1 MFESLVDI
9 ATLFLCTFVST
20 VVVAVFM
27 TVMWLRDR
35 KRVTIGLWAASM
47 WVGSVAAILLAMRLT
62 LPPFLTI
69 VLGNFLAATAY
80 GLMWAGLRA
89 FDGLKTHPLAVM
101 AGGFFWIAA
110 YYLVPSVPVDVNARM
125 IVMSPVIFAYSLLM
139 ATTVGKGDLNE
150 HLPVRRIAR
159 IFFASHGFIY
169 LCRIPFAILDPAP
182 QQFAAPFSFW
192 FSLFSLEL
200 FIHTVATSVTIL
212 LLIKE
217 RTEFQYKRAAETDE
231 LTGVMNRRRF
241 VADIEGVLAAS
252 PRSGVLMIFDLDH
265 FKAINDTWGHVAGDR
280 VLEGFAAEMTRHLE
294 PGMIFGRL
302 GGEEF
307 ALFVP
312 DTGRERGIAF
322 GEKLRRATEAMRVEY
337 RDVALSVTT
346 SIGLAA
352 VADAGCD
359 YDELTAAADAAL
371 YHVKTSDRNR
381 VACFEAGDLLRRML
395 EGKEKFASGG
405 TLRSL
410 HLR

>member
-1 MFESLVDI
+1 MFESLVHI
-9 ATLFLCTFVST
+9 ATLLLCTFVST

-27 TVMWLRDR
+27 TAMWLRDR

-47 WVGSVAAILLAMRLT
+47 WLGSAAAILLAMRLS
-62 LPPFLTI
+62 LPAFLTM

-89 FDGLKTHPLAVM
+89 FDGLRTHPLAVM
-101 AGGFFWIAA
+101 AGGSFWLVA
-110 YYLVPSVPVDVNARM
+110 YYTIPSVPADVNARM
-125 IVMSPVIFAYSLLM
+125 IVMSLVIFAYSLLM
-139 ATTVGKGDLNE
+139 ATTVGKGDARE
-150 HLPVRRIAR
+150 HLPVRRIAKF
-159 IFFASHGFIY
+159 FFASHGFIY

-217 RTEFQYKRAAETDE
+217 RTEYQYKLAAETDE
-231 LTGVMNRRRF
+231 LTGVKNRRRL
-241 VADIEGVLAAS
+241 VCDIEGLLAAS
-252 PRSGVLMIFDLDH
+252 PRTGVLMIFDLDH
-265 FKAINDTWGHVAGDR
+265 FKQINDTWGHVAGDR
-280 VLEGFAAEMTRHLE
+280 VLERFAAEMTRQLR
-294 PGMIFGRL
+294 PGAVFGRL

-312 DTGRERGIAF
+312 GQDRESGMAF
-322 GEKLRRATEAMRVEY
+322 GETLRQATEAMRVEY
-337 RDVALSVTT
+337 RDVTLRVTT

-352 VADAGCD
+352 VSDVGCD

-381 VACFEAGDLLRRML
+381 VACFKAGDLLRRML
-395 EGKEKFASGG
+395 EGKEKFAGGG